1 MSLITCT
8 EKTTIAAPFDTVLAA
23 VRDTASQPSWFPG
36 MISAEVLETDD
47 EGRSSRVRQ
56 VNDVKVAKDT
66 FEIAITHSDTGMSW
80 TLAGPSKVQKV
91 SDGSWALTD
100 KGGSTD
106 VTLTIA
112 VDSSL
117 PLPGFVLKKALGD
130 TTKGAIKGLKKH
142 CES

>member
-1 MSLITCT
+1 MGLITST
-8 EKTTIAAPFDTVLAA
+8 EKITVDAPFDTVLAA

-47 EGRSSRVRQ
+47 EGRSTRVRQ

-66 FEIAITHSDTGMSW
+66 FEIAIVHSDTGMSW

-91 SDGSWALTD
+91 SDGSWSLAD
-100 KGGSTD
+100 KGAATD
-106 VTLTIA
+106 VTLTISI
-112 VDSSL
+112 DSSL
-117 PLPGFVLKKALGD
+117 PLPGFILKKALGD
-130 TTKGAIKGLKKH
+130 TAKGAVKGLKKH